1 MPFLDLLS
9 EIANSPM
16 PTKKKSAT
24 VKAPKKTAPASAE
37 EFGYSVKYVNKQ
49 GHPTNVQT
57 RGENAEQDA
66 KDLIK
71 EHGNGSMI
79 KIKF

>member
-1 MPFLDLLS
+1 MP
-9 EIANSPM
+9 
-16 PTKKKSAT
+16 
-24 VKAPKKTAPASAE
+24 KAKKTVAKVSKKIAAPAAVAE

-66 KDLIK
+66 KNLLA
-71 EHGNGSMI
+71 ENGNGSMI

>member
-1 MPFLDLLS
+1 
-9 EIANSPM
+9 M
-16 PTKKKSAT
+16 PTKKKTAT
-24 VKAPKKTAPASAE
+24 VKALKKTAPTASAE

-57 RGENAEQDA
+57 RGPNAEQDA